1 MDRLTPEQRHKN
13 MVAIKAKGTK
23 PELIFAKAMWSA
35 GIRYRKNDKTVFGH
49 PDFVHKGKKIAIF
62 VDGEMWHGKDW
73 EIQKQN
79 FKSRQDFWIPKIERN
94 MERDREVN
102 EELLSQGWTIL
113 RFWESDIRKNIDGC
127 INKVKEIY
135 HSK

>member
-1 MDRLTPEQRHKN
+1 

-102 EELLSQGWTIL
+102 EELLSQGWTVL
-113 RFWESDIRKNIDGC
+113 RFWESDIRKNIDDC